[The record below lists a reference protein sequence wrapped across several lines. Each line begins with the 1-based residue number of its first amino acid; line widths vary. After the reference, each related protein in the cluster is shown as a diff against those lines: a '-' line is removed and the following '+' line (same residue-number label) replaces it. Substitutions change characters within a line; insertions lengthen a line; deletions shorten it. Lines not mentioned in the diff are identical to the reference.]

1 MPDDAPES
9 WDDETP
15 DNWDEGEEAE
25 QTVTEPSA
33 HRQQVQPAVTDRTS
47 SAATGDSTAPD
58 TVDNSDIDNDDSD
71 SEYEFQDGPRDKK
84 TRSVLGQYQRL
95 LSRRVDLVGDYA
107 GNELFL
113 IEGDSMLLRCFSDD
127 LLDFDNGFQMLHAA
141 YIVEHFLHHLVQR
154 KCNFHIAFFDS
165 NRDICLPPRT
175 SKRNAAKYFLVRAA
189 IIRHIHQAFQ
199 DTLGQARAG
208 TSTFEAPDSRAL
220 RLVRQI
226 FHCKRPNPAIFC
238 SNLVNAGTRPPSQ
251 PQTHHEC
258 DFEHKLF
265 LLESVCPSNLFRHDK
280 NPFVHA
286 ISESISQS
294 RNTDVPRHHW
304 QRTFAGHTDIMPD
317 DAPESWDDETPD
329 NWDEGEEA
337 EQTVTEPSAHRQQVQ
352 PAVTDRTSSAATG
365 DSTAPDTV
373 DNSDIDNDDSDS
385 EYEFQDGPRDK
396 KTRSVLGQYQRLLS
410 RRVDLV
416 GDYAGNELFL
426 IEGDSM
432 LLRCFSDDLLDF
444 DNGFQM
450 LHAAYIVEHFLHHLV
465 QRKCNFHIAFFDSNR
480 DICLPPRTSKRNAAK
495 YFLARAAIIRHLQ
508 VNLKSLHPGIIIH
521 KFSSYNSTDFEKC
534 LQAIG
539 PYFIMA
545 HDGALPMERKGKHI
559 QKSEATPVEQDN
571 RFNLRMMIIHFIRR
585 GFNVALV
592 NGLEWRDTKI
602 MTMVLE
608 RKDWRSEVQEVTAFD
623 DQIVEFTGL
632 DVSTDVKLEEVSQL
646 PERQQLAV
654 VIVAK
659 LIRNPPE
666 TTPKESLLQSCAAF
680 LIHAALLQHLSLS
693 CRRVED
699 IEVSG
704 ELQDF
709 VNEVATLGER
719 ILADASWAAAPRR
732 KECTCDIVDF
742 VDGRLLAQVRD
753 GKVSL
758 DSAARKTLDNLLAVV
773 ETLSAIHL
781 TVDDAV
787 LQGSRDMNGTK
798 AEAGSPDL
806 SVMPFSNAVFDKH
819 LASVRLKEDDAA
831 AGEQTLASHK
841 VFKEMTHWHNAKKP
855 IVVKAPPT
863 PQSIKQEFWA
873 AKRNQ
878 LFMAEMRTYAASLT
892 NAVGKSLEPETIIV
906 GATKPAVTDSDRA
919 NKGLAK
925 RTGVE
930 SPADSDVDS
939 NASNSKGKP
948 GGKKVGGKNAA
959 KNAGKQAM
967 LDSIAAT
974 KAKKDEAA
982 GNKIANA
989 WQVACKN
996 FDADK
1001 DPRSRYRQAKDYLTR
1016 MQPAWREVVAAECEL
1031 YMLSALLQFWIDV
1044 CRRGDRSK
1052 HMELTALIWN
1062 TADKIT
1068 SSSSLTKQIAAC
1080 IELTI
1085 RTLGLPTV
1093 PSVDASTLPDRKLAF
1108 TFPLPSKVEGLSTR
1122 LNPKDF
1128 QLIHGGPY
1136 LERSFDSAEDNRVK
1150 FQPDGWQR
1158 EVLDGIDANKS
1169 LFVVAP
1175 TSAGKTFISFYAME
1189 KILKAS
1195 DDDVLVYVAPTKALV
1210 NQIAAEIQARFS
1222 KNFKYGGKSVYAI
1235 HTRDYRINNVLGAQ
1249 VLVTVPHVL
1258 QIMLLAP
1265 SNANAWSSRVKRII
1279 FDEVHSIGQAE
1290 DGVVWEQ
1297 LLLLAP
1303 CPIIAL
1309 SATVGNPGE
1318 FSAWLTTTQKSIGVE
1333 LKTVHHPH
1341 RYSDLRKYYYVAPQ
1355 KFGFHGLHAK
1365 SAFGSLGLEGL
1376 TGFNYVHPVAG
1387 LVDKSR
1393 GIPEDLALEPRDCL
1407 YLWQSMTKHATADYP
1422 VPKKLDPSVALP
1434 DISRKVDILK
1444 WEKDLKA
1451 LLQQWL
1457 IDSSSPF
1464 DYVLLDLAQTFRNA
1478 ERENVLITNDKEDLT
1493 AVDEIQNQHDVIET
1507 TLPLLCRLHQQD
1519 ALPAILFNY
1528 DRHQCEKI
1536 CQTLTEKLQEKEQVQ
1551 QKTGA
1556 KWQKTLERWEEWKK
1570 AQAKAASKKGKIA
1583 PKKGS
1588 KGEDDDEMGSKLDQ
1602 QRDAS
1607 EQGIDA
1613 WESFDPEKPLDG
1625 YHFADHTRVQA
1636 SELEIYVK
1644 QLGRR
1649 NVPQWLI
1656 DSIGRGIG
1664 VHHAGMN
1671 RKYRQVVEILFRK
1684 GFLRVIIATGT
1695 LALGINMPCKT
1706 VVFSGDSV
1714 FLTAL
1719 NYRQCAG
1726 RAGRRGFDLLG
1737 NVVFQGLSRHKVC
1750 RLISSRLPDLNGHF
1764 PITTTL
1770 VLRLFTLLHESKGA
1784 KYAVAAINALL
1795 SQPRMY
1801 MGGASFKDQTMHH
1814 LRFSIE
1820 YLRRQHLLDA
1830 RGATLNFAGLVSHLY
1845 FTENSAFGFHA
1856 LLKEGY
1862 FHELCAGIK
1871 TNERDTLETLM
1882 LVMAHLFNRIPCRQ
1896 SDIEYREKVVKP
1908 SSSVVFLPPMPA
1920 KASQILRNHNQQT
1933 LQIFKTYV
1941 ETFVDQHIDE
1951 EDRTLPLTGITA
1963 GGAGTDSSSFGHQ
1976 LPSPKVRS
1984 PFVALSGVGDEFQ
1997 SIHDLCQTTR
2007 DGVFLEEA
2015 VIPHLDV
2022 SPDEMDVPLNAWLL
2036 DFYKHGDVHTIER
2049 ANGIRSSDIWFLLN
2063 DFSLVMATIITSL
2076 LNFMKLQEGTDIDM
2090 LDIMGSMDAHEEA
2103 EDDKVASSEDQSVA
2117 SGPSIADSA
2126 ISIPE
2131 RTRPAPVIKKAK
2143 NAESWEDVANA
2154 EDTII
2159 ESEERRAATAARL
2172 QAEEEAEGD
2181 SDWNEKGL
2189 KDVLKALQKLHAEF
2203 TVKFKAMWA

>member
-1 MPDDAPES
+1 MANDAPES
-9 WDDETP
+9 WDDDTP
-15 DNWDEGEEAE
+15 DNWDEDEGIQQPGTERSAQSQQAE
-25 QTVTEPSA
+25 
-33 HRQQVQPAVTDRTS
+33 H
-47 SAATGDSTAPD
+47 ATTNNTSTA
-58 TVDNSDIDNDDSD
+58 TAINSVARDGDDANDLDDESTDSD
-71 SEYEFQDGPRDKK
+71 DTSEVEIKASGKK
-84 TRSVLGQYQRL
+84 SPSVPSRYRKL

-127 LLDFDNGFQMLHAA
+127 LLDFDSGFQMLHAA
-141 YIVEHFLHHLVQR
+141 YNVEHFLHHLAQR
-154 KCNFHIAFFDS
+154 KCNFHIAFFDG
-165 NRDICLPPRT
+165 NKELCLPPRT
-175 SKRNAAKYFLVRAA
+175 SK
-189 IIRHIHQAFQ
+189 
-199 DTLGQARAG
+199 
-208 TSTFEAPDSRAL
+208 S
-220 RLVRQI
+220 
-226 FHCKRPNPAIFC
+226 
-238 SNLVNAGTRPPSQ
+238 NAG
-251 PQTHHEC
+251 
-258 DFEHKLF
+258 KYLF
-265 LLESVCPSNLFRHDK
+265 
-280 NPFVHA
+280 
-286 ISESISQS
+286 
-294 RNTDVPRHHW
+294 
-304 QRTFAGHTDIMPD
+304 
-317 DAPESWDDETPD
+317 
-329 NWDEGEEA
+329 
-337 EQTVTEPSAHRQQVQ
+337 
-352 PAVTDRTSSAATG
+352 
-365 DSTAPDTV
+365 
-373 DNSDIDNDDSDS
+373 
-385 EYEFQDGPRDK
+385 
-396 KTRSVLGQYQRLLS
+396 
-410 RRVDLV
+410 
-416 GDYAGNELFL
+416 
-426 IEGDSM
+426 
-432 LLRCFSDDLLDF
+432 
-444 DNGFQM
+444 
-450 LHAAYIVEHFLHHLV
+450 
-465 QRKCNFHIAFFDSNR
+465 
-480 DICLPPRTSKRNAAK
+480 
-495 YFLARAAIIRHLQ
+495 ARAAIIRHLQ
-508 VNLKSLHPGIIIH
+508 ANLKTLHPSIVIH
-521 KFSSYNSTDFEKC
+521 KFTSYHSPQFDDF
-534 LQAIG
+534 LQTVG
-539 PYFIMA
+539 PYFIMT
-545 HDGALPMERKGKHI
+545 HDGAITAERKAKHTRTS
-559 QKSEATPVEQDN
+559 KLSVVKTDN
-571 RFNLRMMIIHFIRR
+571 RLPLRRMIVHFIDR

-592 NGLEWRDTKI
+592 NGLEWRDTKV

-608 RKDWRSEVQEVTAFD
+608 RKDWRSAAE
-623 DQIVEFTGL
+623 QITTPLDKVAALPSL
-632 DVSTDVKLEEVSQL
+632 DVSFELKLEEVSRL

-654 VIVAK
+654 IMLAR
-659 LIRNPPE
+659 LIQDPPKSF
-666 TTPKESLLQSCAAF
+666 TKDSLLQFCAAF
-680 LIHAALLQHLSLS
+680 LVHEALLEHLSLS
-693 CRRVED
+693 SRRLETV
-699 IEVSG
+699 EVSE
-704 ELQDF
+704 ELQSF
-709 VNEVATLGER
+709 VATLATLGEC
-719 ILADASWAAAPRR
+719 ILADASWERQSREETSACP
-732 KECTCDIVDF
+732 IVDLI
-742 VDGRLLAQVRD
+742 DGRLLAYVVNGQISID
-753 GKVSL
+753 TT
-758 DSAARKTLDNLLAVV
+758 ARKTLHELLAVV
-773 ETLSAIHL
+773 EKTSSASL
-781 TVDDAV
+781 TIDDAPPSID
-787 LQGSRDMNGTK
+787 GDFSRTK
-798 AEAGSPDL
+798 VVAKPTDL
-806 SVMPFSNAVFDKH
+806 AVMPFSNAVFDKH
-819 LASVRLKEDDAA
+819 LAPVRLKEDDSA

-841 VFKEMTHWHNAKKP
+841 VFREMTHWHNAKKP
-855 IVVKAPPT
+855 IVAKAPPT
-863 PQSIKQEFWA
+863 AESIKQEFRA

-906 GATKPAVTDSDRA
+906 GATKHTVAESDRA
-919 NKGLAK
+919 NKGLTK
-925 RTGVE
+925 KTGAD
-930 SPADSDVDS
+930 SPADSDVDN
-939 NASNSKGKP
+939 NASTAKNKVA
-948 GGKKVGGKNAA
+948 GKKVGGKNAA

-967 LDSIAAT
+967 LDNIAAMN
-974 KAKKDEAA
+974 AKKEEAA
-982 GNKIANA
+982 GTKIANA

-996 FDADK
+996 FDADR

-1016 MQPAWREVVAAECEL
+1016 MQSTWRDVVAAECEL
-1031 YMLSALLQFWIDV
+1031 YMLNALLQFWIDA
-1044 CRRGDRSK
+1044 CRRGDRLK

-1062 TADKIT
+1062 TAGKIT
-1068 SSSSLTKQIAAC
+1068 ESSSITKQIIAC
-1080 IELTI
+1080 VDLTVK
-1085 RTLGLPTV
+1085 TLSLPNV
-1093 PSVDASTLPDRKLAF
+1093 PAIATSSLPDRRLAF
-1108 TFPLPSKVEGLSTR
+1108 TFALPSKIDGLSTGLKPR
-1122 LNPKDF
+1122 EF
-1128 QLIHGGPY
+1128 QLLHGGPY
-1136 LERSFDSAEDNRVK
+1136 LERSFDSAEDDRVK

-1318 FSAWLTTTQKSIGVE
+1318 FSEWLTTTQKSIGVE

-1341 RYSDLRKYYYVAPQ
+1341 RYSDLRKYYYVAPE
-1355 KFGFHGLHAK
+1355 KFSFRGLPAK
-1365 SAFGSLGLEGL
+1365 ASFGSLGLEGL

-1407 YLWQSMTKHATADYP
+1407 YLWQSMTKHATSEYP
-1422 VPKKLDPSVALP
+1422 VSRELDPSVALP
-1434 DISRKVDILK
+1434 EISRKVDILR
-1444 WEKDLKA
+1444 WEKGLKT

-1457 IDSSSPF
+1457 DDSLSPF
-1464 DYVLLDLAQTFRNA
+1464 DHVLVELQQSFRDPR
-1478 ERENVLITNDKEDLT
+1478 REELQITNDKEES
-1493 AVDEIQNQHDVIET
+1493 ASVDEITNQHNVVET

-1528 DRHQCEKI
+1528 ERHQCESI
-1536 CQTLTEKLQEKEQVQ
+1536 CQSLTETLQRKEQEQ
-1551 QKTGA
+1551 QKTGP
-1556 KWQKTLERWEEWKK
+1556 KWQKTLARWEDWKK
-1570 AQAKAASKKGKIA
+1570 AQTKAASKKGKVA
-1583 PKKGS
+1583 TKKGS
-1588 KGEDDDEMGSKLDQ
+1588 KGDGDDEMGSKLDQ

-1613 WESFDPEKPLDG
+1613 WESFDPDKPLDG

-1656 DSIGRGIG
+1656 NSIGRGIG

-1737 NVVFQGLSRHKVC
+1737 NIVFQGLSRHKVC

-1784 KYAVAAINALL
+1784 KYAVSAINALL

-1845 FTENSAFGFHA
+1845 FTENSAFAFHA

-1871 TNERDTLETLM
+1871 TNEKDTLETLM
-1882 LVMAHLFNRIPCRQ
+1882 LVMAHLFSRIPCRQ
-1896 SDIEYREKVVKP
+1896 SDLEYREKVVKP
-1908 SSSVVFLPPMPA
+1908 SSSIVFLPPMPA
-1920 KASQILRNHNQQT
+1920 KASQILRDHNQQT
-1933 LQIFKTYV
+1933 LHVFKTYV
-1941 ETFVDQHIDE
+1941 ETFVDQHIEE
-1951 EDRTLPLTGITA
+1951 EDRTLPLTGMTV
-1963 GGAGTDSSSFGHQ
+1963 GATDAHSSKFVHQ
-1976 LPSPKVRS
+1976 LASPKIRS
-1984 PFVALSGVGDEFQ
+1984 PFVALSGAGDDFE

-2036 DFYKHGDVHTIER
+2036 DFYKHGDVFTIER
-2049 ANGIRSSDIWFLLN
+2049 ANGIRRSDIWFLLN

-2103 EDDKVASSEDQSVA
+2103 EDEKVASSEEQSVA

-2126 ISIPE
+2126 ISMPE
-2131 RTRPAPVIKKAK
+2131 HTRPAPVVKKAK

-2159 ESEERRAATAARL
+2159 ETEERRAATAARL
-2172 QAEEEAEGD
+2172 QAEAEAEGD
-2181 SDWNEKGL
+2181 SDWNERGL
-2189 KDVLKALQKLHAEF
+2189 KDVLKALQKLNAEF